1 MKRLP
6 FVLRFRTGKREE
18 GRAFIQANWA
28 RAKEALAPLGAGNLS
43 VWGVGDFALCY
54 GEYADETT
62 PRQLQAVI
70 DRAMRA
76 GLDAYCELFAAPG
89 TLPLMYHD
97 IGVVREDKSL
107 IRHRVFATHLKPGCA
122 EEYKRRHDGLVA
134 ARGDRVTQGP
144 ESNFT
149 IWNANGYIFG
159 YCELVKILRPP
170 HDRGGARLD
179 RHLGDPPA
187 GDHGLA
193 DRRRGLDDRRA
204 PRAYRLPGHRIT
216 LATLQELPLGGSFS
230 SGTDSAASAFGTGA
244 ILAGLGPV
252 LARF

>member
-62 PRQLQAVI
+62 PGQLQAVI

-159 YCELVKILRPP
+159 YCELVKSFDHEMTEEEKASTIAWETRQLEIMDWLTDDVDWITGQK
-170 HDRGGARLD
+170 HDSIKLVA
-179 RHLGDPPA
+179 
-187 GDHGLA
+187 
-193 DRRRGLDDRRA
+193 
-204 PRAYRLPGHRIT
+204 
-216 LATLQELPLGGSFS
+216 QE
-230 SGTDSAASAFGTGA
+230 
-244 ILAGLGPV
+244 
-252 LARF
+252 